1 MTFKKSYVPGI
12 LGSVLTLT
20 VIMAAP
26 VKAET
31 KEETILNKTDWSTM
45 AAANVEGYVN
55 IRSEAN
61 ADSEI
66 VGVLMPGYA
75 VTVTEK
81 GDEWSKISSN
91 GVEGYIKN
99 EYLVFGEEAKAHY
112 RNMCGITGVVQA
124 DSLRVREA
132 ASTDSAQVGTLTQNG
147 EVSVF
152 GEEADWYQIQYSG
165 SSAYVHGDYV
175 TLSEELKGAVSME
188 EYQASQACAASSAAA
203 ASTAGSASVISADS
217 NDVAMLA
224 ALIECEAGGES
235 YTGMVA
241 VGAVVVNRVNSGSF
255 PNSVSG
261 VIYQGGQYKNSHDE
275 GSDKILM
282 NYIAPQIALF
292 YVKQKFNLSLSTGLG
307 YQLYKDK
314 SLVYDKPRNVS
325 MNKLAY
331 NLSAGGE
338 YLFSQHIGIS
348 AKVNWIV
355 TSSDSY
361 SVKYHGQKW
370 QVESPELNG
379 GGGCF
384 SQLSLLFG
392 MNFHF

>member
-45 AAANVEGYVN
+45 AAANVEGYAN
-55 IRSEAN
+55 IRSAAN

-81 GDEWSKISSN
+81 GDEWGKISSN

-132 ASTDSAQVGTLTQNG
+132 ASTDSAQIGTLTQNG

-165 SSAYVHGDYV
+165 SSAYVHADYV

-188 EYQASQACAASSAAA
+188 EYQASQTVS
-203 ASTAGSASVISADS
+203 AGSSSVISADS

-255 PNSVSG
+255 PNSISG
-261 VIYQGGQYKNSHDE
+261 VIYQSGQFTPVATGTFQSVLARGARSDCYAAAQAALGGESPVGGCLYFNSGY
-275 GSDKILM
+275 GSGI
-282 NYIAPQIALF
+282 QI
-292 YVKQKFNLSLSTGLG
+292 G
-307 YQLYKDK
+307 YQ
-314 SLVYDKPRNVS
+314 
-325 MNKLAY
+325 
-331 NLSAGGE
+331 
-338 YLFSQHIGIS
+338 
-348 AKVNWIV
+348 
-355 TSSDSY
+355 
-361 SVKYHGQKW
+361 
-370 QVESPELNG
+370 
-379 GGGCF
+379 
-384 SQLSLLFG
+384 
-392 MNFHF
+392 HFY

>member
-45 AAANVEGYVN
+45 AAANVEGYAN
-55 IRSEAN
+55 IRSEASV
-61 ADSEI
+61 DSEI

-75 VTVTEK
+75 VAVTEK
-81 GDEWSKISSN
+81 GNEWSKISSN

-112 RNMCGITGVVQA
+112 RNMCGIIGVVQA

-165 SSAYVHGDYV
+165 SSAYVHADYV
-175 TLSEELKGAVSME
+175 TLSEELNGAVSME
-188 EYQASQACAASSAAA
+188 EHQASQTVS
-203 ASTAGSASVISADS
+203 AGSSSVISADS

-255 PNSVSG
+255 PNSISG
-261 VIYQGGQYKNSHDE
+261 VIYQSGQFTPVATGTFQSVLARGARSDCYAAAQAALAGESPVGGCLYFNSGY
-275 GSDKILM
+275 GSGI
-282 NYIAPQIALF
+282 QI
-292 YVKQKFNLSLSTGLG
+292 G
-307 YQLYKDK
+307 YQ
-314 SLVYDKPRNVS
+314 
-325 MNKLAY
+325 
-331 NLSAGGE
+331 
-338 YLFSQHIGIS
+338 
-348 AKVNWIV
+348 
-355 TSSDSY
+355 
-361 SVKYHGQKW
+361 
-370 QVESPELNG
+370 
-379 GGGCF
+379 
-384 SQLSLLFG
+384 
-392 MNFHF
+392 HFY

>member
-31 KEETILNKTDWSTM
+31 NEETILNKTDWSTM
-45 AAANVEGYVN
+45 AAANVEGYAN
-55 IRSEAN
+55 IRNEAN

-165 SSAYVHGDYV
+165 SSAYVHADYI

-188 EYQASQACAASSAAA
+188 EYQASQTAAASS
-203 ASTAGSASVISADS
+203 SSVISADS

-241 VGAVVVNRVNSGSF
+241 VGAVVVNRVNSSSF
-255 PNSVSG
+255 PNSISG
-261 VIYQGGQYKNSHDE
+261 VIYQSGQFTPVATGTFQSVLARGARSDCYAAAQAALAGESPVGGCLYFNSGY
-275 GSDKILM
+275 GSGI
-282 NYIAPQIALF
+282 QI
-292 YVKQKFNLSLSTGLG
+292 G
-307 YQLYKDK
+307 YQ
-314 SLVYDKPRNVS
+314 
-325 MNKLAY
+325 
-331 NLSAGGE
+331 
-338 YLFSQHIGIS
+338 
-348 AKVNWIV
+348 
-355 TSSDSY
+355 
-361 SVKYHGQKW
+361 
-370 QVESPELNG
+370 
-379 GGGCF
+379 
-384 SQLSLLFG
+384 
-392 MNFHF
+392 HFY

>member
-20 VIMAAP
+20 VIMATP

-45 AAANVEGYVN
+45 AAANVEGYAN

-132 ASTDSAQVGTLTQNG
+132 ASTDSAQIGTLTQNG

-165 SSAYVHGDYV
+165 SSAYVHADYV

-188 EYQASQACAASSAAA
+188 EYQASQTVS
-203 ASTAGSASVISADS
+203 AGSSSVISADS

-255 PNSVSG
+255 PNSISG
-261 VIYQGGQYKNSHDE
+261 VIYQSGQFTPVATGTFQSVLARGARSDCYAAAQAALGGESPVGGCLYFNSGY
-275 GSDKILM
+275 GSGI
-282 NYIAPQIALF
+282 QI
-292 YVKQKFNLSLSTGLG
+292 G
-307 YQLYKDK
+307 YQ
-314 SLVYDKPRNVS
+314 
-325 MNKLAY
+325 
-331 NLSAGGE
+331 
-338 YLFSQHIGIS
+338 
-348 AKVNWIV
+348 
-355 TSSDSY
+355 
-361 SVKYHGQKW
+361 
-370 QVESPELNG
+370 
-379 GGGCF
+379 
-384 SQLSLLFG
+384 
-392 MNFHF
+392 HFY

>member
-31 KEETILNKTDWSTM
+31 KEESILNKKDWSTM

-147 EVSVF
+147 EVSIF

-165 SSAYVHGDYV
+165 SSAYVHADYV

-188 EYQASQACAASSAAA
+188 EYQASQTVS
-203 ASTAGSASVISADS
+203 AGSSSVISADS

-261 VIYQGGQYKNSHDE
+261 VIYQSGQFTPVATGTFQSVLARGARSDCYAAAQAALAGESPVGGCLYFNSGY
-275 GSDKILM
+275 GSGI
-282 NYIAPQIALF
+282 QI
-292 YVKQKFNLSLSTGLG
+292 G
-307 YQLYKDK
+307 YQ
-314 SLVYDKPRNVS
+314 
-325 MNKLAY
+325 
-331 NLSAGGE
+331 
-338 YLFSQHIGIS
+338 
-348 AKVNWIV
+348 
-355 TSSDSY
+355 
-361 SVKYHGQKW
+361 
-370 QVESPELNG
+370 
-379 GGGCF
+379 
-384 SQLSLLFG
+384 
-392 MNFHF
+392 HFY

>member
-45 AAANVEGYVN
+45 AAANVEGYAN
-55 IRSEAN
+55 IRSAAN

-112 RNMCGITGVVQA
+112 RNMCGIIGVVQA

-165 SSAYVHGDYV
+165 SSAYVHADYV

-188 EYQASQACAASSAAA
+188 EYQASQTVS
-203 ASTAGSASVISADS
+203 AGSSSVISADS

-255 PNSVSG
+255 PNSISG
-261 VIYQGGQYKNSHDE
+261 VIYQSGQFTPVATGTFQSVLARGARSDCYAAAGESPVGGCLYFNSGY
-275 GSDKILM
+275 GSGI
-282 NYIAPQIALF
+282 QI
-292 YVKQKFNLSLSTGLG
+292 G
-307 YQLYKDK
+307 YQ
-314 SLVYDKPRNVS
+314 
-325 MNKLAY
+325 
-331 NLSAGGE
+331 
-338 YLFSQHIGIS
+338 
-348 AKVNWIV
+348 
-355 TSSDSY
+355 
-361 SVKYHGQKW
+361 
-370 QVESPELNG
+370 
-379 GGGCF
+379 
-384 SQLSLLFG
+384 
-392 MNFHF
+392 HFY

>member
-1 MTFKKSYVPGI
+1 
-12 LGSVLTLT
+12 
-20 VIMAAP
+20 
-26 VKAET
+26 
-31 KEETILNKTDWSTM
+31 M

-165 SSAYVHGDYV
+165 SSAYVHADYV
-175 TLSEELKGAVSME
+175 TLSEQLKGAVSME
-188 EYQASQACAASSAAA
+188 EYQASQTCAAA
-203 ASTAGSASVISADS
+203 AGSSSTAGSASVFPQT
-217 NDVAMLA
+217 AMMWQ
-224 ALIECEAGGES
+224 C
-235 YTGMVA
+235 
-241 VGAVVVNRVNSGSF
+241 
-255 PNSVSG
+255 
-261 VIYQGGQYKNSHDE
+261 
-275 GSDKILM
+275 
-282 NYIAPQIALF
+282 
-292 YVKQKFNLSLSTGLG
+292 LG
-307 YQLYKDK
+307 TDRMRGRRRELY
-314 SLVYDKPRNVS
+314 R
-325 MNKLAY
+325 
-331 NLSAGGE
+331 
-338 YLFSQHIGIS
+338 
-348 AKVNWIV
+348 
-355 TSSDSY
+355 
-361 SVKYHGQKW
+361 
-370 QVESPELNG
+370 NG
-379 GGGCF
+379 GRWSSCGKPCQQRFFPEQHFRRYLSERTVHTGCDRNIPERARPW
-384 SQLSLLFG
+384 SKK
-392 MNFHF
+392 

>member
-45 AAANVEGYVN
+45 AAANVEGYAN

-112 RNMCGITGVVQA
+112 RNMCGIIGVVQA

-188 EYQASQACAASSAAA
+188 EYQASQACVASSAA

-255 PNSVSG
+255 PNSISG
-261 VIYQGGQYKNSHDE
+261 VIYQSGQFTPVATGTFQSVLARGARSDCYAAAQAALAGESPVGGCLYFNSGY
-275 GSDKILM
+275 GSGI
-282 NYIAPQIALF
+282 QI
-292 YVKQKFNLSLSTGLG
+292 G
-307 YQLYKDK
+307 YQ
-314 SLVYDKPRNVS
+314 
-325 MNKLAY
+325 
-331 NLSAGGE
+331 
-338 YLFSQHIGIS
+338 
-348 AKVNWIV
+348 
-355 TSSDSY
+355 
-361 SVKYHGQKW
+361 
-370 QVESPELNG
+370 
-379 GGGCF
+379 
-384 SQLSLLFG
+384 
-392 MNFHF
+392 HFY

>member
-45 AAANVEGYVN
+45 AAANVEGYAN

-112 RNMCGITGVVQA
+112 RNMCGIIGVVQA

-165 SSAYVHGDYV
+165 SSAYVHADYV

-188 EYQASQACAASSAAA
+188 EYQASQTVS
-203 ASTAGSASVISADS
+203 AGSSSVISADS
-217 NDVAMLA
+217 NAVAMLA

-255 PNSVSG
+255 PNSISG
-261 VIYQGGQYKNSHDE
+261 VIYQSGQFTPVATGTFQSVLARGARSDCYAAAQAALAGESPVGGCLYFNSGY
-275 GSDKILM
+275 GSGI
-282 NYIAPQIALF
+282 QI
-292 YVKQKFNLSLSTGLG
+292 G
-307 YQLYKDK
+307 YQ
-314 SLVYDKPRNVS
+314 
-325 MNKLAY
+325 
-331 NLSAGGE
+331 
-338 YLFSQHIGIS
+338 
-348 AKVNWIV
+348 
-355 TSSDSY
+355 
-361 SVKYHGQKW
+361 
-370 QVESPELNG
+370 
-379 GGGCF
+379 
-384 SQLSLLFG
+384 
-392 MNFHF
+392 HFY

>member
-45 AAANVEGYVN
+45 AAANVEGYAN

-147 EVSVF
+147 EVSIF

-165 SSAYVHGDYV
+165 SSAYVHADYV

-188 EYQASQACAASSAAA
+188 EYQASQTVS
-203 ASTAGSASVISADS
+203 AGSSSVISADS

-255 PNSVSG
+255 PNSISG
-261 VIYQGGQYKNSHDE
+261 VIYQSGQFTPVATGTFQSVLARGARSDCYAAAQAALGGESPVGGCLYFNSGY
-275 GSDKILM
+275 GSGI
-282 NYIAPQIALF
+282 QI
-292 YVKQKFNLSLSTGLG
+292 G
-307 YQLYKDK
+307 YQ
-314 SLVYDKPRNVS
+314 
-325 MNKLAY
+325 
-331 NLSAGGE
+331 
-338 YLFSQHIGIS
+338 
-348 AKVNWIV
+348 
-355 TSSDSY
+355 
-361 SVKYHGQKW
+361 
-370 QVESPELNG
+370 
-379 GGGCF
+379 
-384 SQLSLLFG
+384 
-392 MNFHF
+392 HFY

>member
-31 KEETILNKTDWSTM
+31 KEESILNKKDWSTM
-45 AAANVEGYVN
+45 AAANVEGYAN

-147 EVSVF
+147 EVSIF

-165 SSAYVHGDYV
+165 SSAYVHADYV

-188 EYQASQACAASSAAA
+188 EYQASQTVS
-203 ASTAGSASVISADS
+203 AGSSSVISADS

-255 PNSVSG
+255 PNSISG
-261 VIYQGGQYKNSHDE
+261 VIYQSGQFTPVATGTFQSVLARGARSDCYAAAQAALAGESPVGGCLYFNSGY
-275 GSDKILM
+275 GSGI
-282 NYIAPQIALF
+282 QI
-292 YVKQKFNLSLSTGLG
+292 G
-307 YQLYKDK
+307 YQ
-314 SLVYDKPRNVS
+314 
-325 MNKLAY
+325 
-331 NLSAGGE
+331 
-338 YLFSQHIGIS
+338 
-348 AKVNWIV
+348 
-355 TSSDSY
+355 
-361 SVKYHGQKW
+361 
-370 QVESPELNG
+370 
-379 GGGCF
+379 
-384 SQLSLLFG
+384 
-392 MNFHF
+392 HFY

>member
-45 AAANVEGYVN
+45 AAANVEGYAN

-112 RNMCGITGVVQA
+112 RNMCGIIGVVQA

-165 SSAYVHGDYV
+165 SSAYVHADYV

-188 EYQASQACAASSAAA
+188 EYQASQTVS
-203 ASTAGSASVISADS
+203 AGSSSGISADS
-217 NDVAMLA
+217 SDVAMLA
-224 ALIECEAGGES
+224 SLIECEAGGES

-255 PNSVSG
+255 PNSISG
-261 VIYQGGQYKNSHDE
+261 VIYQSGQFTPVATGTFQSVLARGARSDCYAAAQAALAGESPVGGCLYFNSGY
-275 GSDKILM
+275 GSGI
-282 NYIAPQIALF
+282 QI
-292 YVKQKFNLSLSTGLG
+292 G
-307 YQLYKDK
+307 YQ
-314 SLVYDKPRNVS
+314 
-325 MNKLAY
+325 
-331 NLSAGGE
+331 
-338 YLFSQHIGIS
+338 
-348 AKVNWIV
+348 
-355 TSSDSY
+355 
-361 SVKYHGQKW
+361 
-370 QVESPELNG
+370 
-379 GGGCF
+379 
-384 SQLSLLFG
+384 
-392 MNFHF
+392 HFY

>member
-31 KEETILNKTDWSTM
+31 KEESILNKKDWSTM
-45 AAANVEGYVN
+45 AAANVEGYAN

-112 RNMCGITGVVQA
+112 RNMCGIIGVVQA

-147 EVSVF
+147 EVSIF

-165 SSAYVHGDYV
+165 SSAYVHADYV

-188 EYQASQACAASSAAA
+188 EYQASQTVS
-203 ASTAGSASVISADS
+203 AGSSSVISADS

-255 PNSVSG
+255 PNSISG
-261 VIYQGGQYKNSHDE
+261 VIYQSGQFTPVATGTFQSVLARGARSDCYAAAQAALAGESPVGGCLYFNSGY
-275 GSDKILM
+275 GSGI
-282 NYIAPQIALF
+282 QI
-292 YVKQKFNLSLSTGLG
+292 G
-307 YQLYKDK
+307 YQ
-314 SLVYDKPRNVS
+314 
-325 MNKLAY
+325 
-331 NLSAGGE
+331 
-338 YLFSQHIGIS
+338 
-348 AKVNWIV
+348 
-355 TSSDSY
+355 
-361 SVKYHGQKW
+361 
-370 QVESPELNG
+370 
-379 GGGCF
+379 
-384 SQLSLLFG
+384 
-392 MNFHF
+392 HFY

>member
-31 KEETILNKTDWSTM
+31 KEENILNKTDWSTM
-45 AAANVEGYVN
+45 AAANVEGYAN

-132 ASTDSAQVGTLTQNG
+132 ASTDSAQIGTLTQNG

-165 SSAYVHGDYV
+165 SSAYVHADYV

-188 EYQASQACAASSAAA
+188 EYQASQTVS
-203 ASTAGSASVISADS
+203 AGSSSVISADS

-241 VGAVVVNRVNSGSF
+241 VGAVVVNRINSGSF
-255 PNSVSG
+255 PNSISG
-261 VIYQGGQYKNSHDE
+261 VIYQSGQFTPVATGTFQSVLARGARSDCYAAAQAALAGESPVGGCLYFNSGY
-275 GSDKILM
+275 GSGI
-282 NYIAPQIALF
+282 QI
-292 YVKQKFNLSLSTGLG
+292 G
-307 YQLYKDK
+307 YQ
-314 SLVYDKPRNVS
+314 
-325 MNKLAY
+325 
-331 NLSAGGE
+331 
-338 YLFSQHIGIS
+338 
-348 AKVNWIV
+348 
-355 TSSDSY
+355 
-361 SVKYHGQKW
+361 
-370 QVESPELNG
+370 
-379 GGGCF
+379 
-384 SQLSLLFG
+384 
-392 MNFHF
+392 HFY

>member
-147 EVSVF
+147 EVSIF

-188 EYQASQACAASSAAA
+188 EYQASQACAASS
-203 ASTAGSASVISADS
+203 
-217 NDVAMLA
+217 
-224 ALIECEAGGES
+224 E
-235 YTGMVA
+235 
-241 VGAVVVNRVNSGSF
+241 
-255 PNSVSG
+255 
-261 VIYQGGQYKNSHDE
+261 
-275 GSDKILM
+275 
-282 NYIAPQIALF
+282 
-292 YVKQKFNLSLSTGLG
+292 
-307 YQLYKDK
+307 
-314 SLVYDKPRNVS
+314 
-325 MNKLAY
+325 
-331 NLSAGGE
+331 
-338 YLFSQHIGIS
+338 IGR
-348 AKVNWIV
+348 AHV
-355 TSSDSY
+355 
-361 SVKYHGQKW
+361 
-370 QVESPELNG
+370 
-379 GGGCF
+379 
-384 SQLSLLFG
+384 
-392 MNFHF
+392 

>member
-31 KEETILNKTDWSTM
+31 KEESILNKKDWSTM
-45 AAANVEGYVN
+45 AAANVEGYAN

-112 RNMCGITGVVQA
+112 RNMCGIIGVVQA

-165 SSAYVHGDYV
+165 SSAYVHADYV

-188 EYQASQACAASSAAA
+188 EYQASRTVS
-203 ASTAGSASVISADS
+203 AGSSSVISADS

-255 PNSVSG
+255 PNSISG
-261 VIYQGGQYKNSHDE
+261 VIYQSGQFTPVATGTFQSVLARGARSDCYAAAQAALAGESPVGGCLYFNSGY
-275 GSDKILM
+275 GSGI
-282 NYIAPQIALF
+282 QI
-292 YVKQKFNLSLSTGLG
+292 G
-307 YQLYKDK
+307 YQ
-314 SLVYDKPRNVS
+314 
-325 MNKLAY
+325 
-331 NLSAGGE
+331 
-338 YLFSQHIGIS
+338 
-348 AKVNWIV
+348 
-355 TSSDSY
+355 
-361 SVKYHGQKW
+361 
-370 QVESPELNG
+370 
-379 GGGCF
+379 
-384 SQLSLLFG
+384 
-392 MNFHF
+392 HFY

>member
-45 AAANVEGYVN
+45 AAANVEGYAN
-55 IRSEAN
+55 IRSAAN

-112 RNMCGITGVVQA
+112 RNMCGIIGVVQA

-165 SSAYVHGDYV
+165 SSAYVHADYV
-175 TLSEELKGAVSME
+175 TISEELKGAVSME
-188 EYQASQACAASSAAA
+188 EYQASQTVS
-203 ASTAGSASVISADS
+203 AGSSSVISADS

-255 PNSVSG
+255 PNSISG
-261 VIYQGGQYKNSHDE
+261 VIYQSGQFTPVATGTFQSVLARGARSDCYAAAQAALAGESPVGGCLYFNSGY
-275 GSDKILM
+275 GSGI
-282 NYIAPQIALF
+282 QI
-292 YVKQKFNLSLSTGLG
+292 G
-307 YQLYKDK
+307 YQ
-314 SLVYDKPRNVS
+314 
-325 MNKLAY
+325 
-331 NLSAGGE
+331 
-338 YLFSQHIGIS
+338 
-348 AKVNWIV
+348 
-355 TSSDSY
+355 
-361 SVKYHGQKW
+361 
-370 QVESPELNG
+370 
-379 GGGCF
+379 
-384 SQLSLLFG
+384 
-392 MNFHF
+392 HFY

>member
-45 AAANVEGYVN
+45 AAANVEGYAN
-55 IRSEAN
+55 IRSEASV
-61 ADSEI
+61 DSEI

-112 RNMCGITGVVQA
+112 RNMCGIIGVVQA

-152 GEEADWYQIQYSG
+152 GEEADWYQIQ
-165 SSAYVHGDYV
+165 
-175 TLSEELKGAVSME
+175 
-188 EYQASQACAASSAAA
+188 
-203 ASTAGSASVISADS
+203 
-217 NDVAMLA
+217 
-224 ALIECEAGGES
+224 
-235 YTGMVA
+235 
-241 VGAVVVNRVNSGSF
+241 
-255 PNSVSG
+255 
-261 VIYQGGQYKNSHDE
+261 
-275 GSDKILM
+275 
-282 NYIAPQIALF
+282 
-292 YVKQKFNLSLSTGLG
+292 
-307 YQLYKDK
+307 
-314 SLVYDKPRNVS
+314 
-325 MNKLAY
+325 
-331 NLSAGGE
+331 
-338 YLFSQHIGIS
+338 
-348 AKVNWIV
+348 
-355 TSSDSY
+355 
-361 SVKYHGQKW
+361 
-370 QVESPELNG
+370 
-379 GGGCF
+379 
-384 SQLSLLFG
+384 
-392 MNFHF
+392 

>member
-45 AAANVEGYVN
+45 AAANVEGYAN

-112 RNMCGITGVVQA
+112 RNMCGIIGVVQA

-165 SSAYVHGDYV
+165 SSAYVHADYV

-188 EYQASQACAASSAAA
+188 EYQASQTVS
-203 ASTAGSASVISADS
+203 AGSSSVISEDS

-255 PNSVSG
+255 PNSISG
-261 VIYQGGQYKNSHDE
+261 VIYQSGQFTPVATGTFQSVLSRGARSDCYAAAQAALAGESPVGGCLYFNSGY
-275 GSDKILM
+275 GSGI
-282 NYIAPQIALF
+282 QI
-292 YVKQKFNLSLSTGLG
+292 G
-307 YQLYKDK
+307 YQ
-314 SLVYDKPRNVS
+314 
-325 MNKLAY
+325 
-331 NLSAGGE
+331 
-338 YLFSQHIGIS
+338 
-348 AKVNWIV
+348 
-355 TSSDSY
+355 
-361 SVKYHGQKW
+361 
-370 QVESPELNG
+370 
-379 GGGCF
+379 
-384 SQLSLLFG
+384 
-392 MNFHF
+392 HFY

>member
-45 AAANVEGYVN
+45 AAANVEGYAN

-112 RNMCGITGVVQA
+112 RNMCGIIGVVQA

-165 SSAYVHGDYV
+165 SSAYVHADYV

-188 EYQASQACAASSAAA
+188 EYQASQTVS
-203 ASTAGSASVISADS
+203 AGSSSVISADS
-217 NDVAMLA
+217 SDVAMLA
-224 ALIECEAGGES
+224 SLIECEAGGES

-255 PNSVSG
+255 PNSISG
-261 VIYQGGQYKNSHDE
+261 VIYQSGQFTPVATGTFQSVLARGARSDCYAAAQAALAGESPVGGCLYFNSGY
-275 GSDKILM
+275 GSGI
-282 NYIAPQIALF
+282 QI
-292 YVKQKFNLSLSTGLG
+292 G
-307 YQLYKDK
+307 YQ
-314 SLVYDKPRNVS
+314 
-325 MNKLAY
+325 
-331 NLSAGGE
+331 
-338 YLFSQHIGIS
+338 
-348 AKVNWIV
+348 
-355 TSSDSY
+355 
-361 SVKYHGQKW
+361 
-370 QVESPELNG
+370 
-379 GGGCF
+379 
-384 SQLSLLFG
+384 
-392 MNFHF
+392 HFY

>member
-31 KEETILNKTDWSTM
+31 NEETILNKTDWSTM
-45 AAANVEGYVN
+45 AAANVEGYAN

-165 SSAYVHGDYV
+165 SSAYVHADYV

-188 EYQASQACAASSAAA
+188 EYQASQTVS
-203 ASTAGSASVISADS
+203 AGSSSVISADS

-255 PNSVSG
+255 PNSISG
-261 VIYQGGQYKNSHDE
+261 VIYQSGQFTPVATGTFQSVLARGARSDCYAAAQAALAGESPVGGCLYFNSGY
-275 GSDKILM
+275 GSGI
-282 NYIAPQIALF
+282 QI
-292 YVKQKFNLSLSTGLG
+292 G
-307 YQLYKDK
+307 YQ
-314 SLVYDKPRNVS
+314 
-325 MNKLAY
+325 
-331 NLSAGGE
+331 
-338 YLFSQHIGIS
+338 
-348 AKVNWIV
+348 
-355 TSSDSY
+355 
-361 SVKYHGQKW
+361 
-370 QVESPELNG
+370 
-379 GGGCF
+379 
-384 SQLSLLFG
+384 
-392 MNFHF
+392 HFY

>member
-45 AAANVEGYVN
+45 AAANVEGYAN
-55 IRSEAN
+55 IRSEASV
-61 ADSEI
+61 DSEI

-75 VTVTEK
+75 VAVTEK
-81 GDEWSKISSN
+81 GNEWSKISSN

-112 RNMCGITGVVQA
+112 RNMCGIIGVVQA

-188 EYQASQACAASSAAA
+188 EYQASQACVASSAAA

-261 VIYQGGQYKNSHDE
+261 VIYQGGQFTPVATGTFQSVLSRGARSDCYAAAQAALAAQAQLPLLLHLPCTAHRPSQAPRAGTHSASHAAPLSVCRA
-275 GSDKILM
+275 GAVPHLRQILRP
-282 NYIAPQIALF
+282 YLPRQA
-292 YVKQKFNLSLSTGLG
+292 TGTERAH
-307 YQLYKDK
+307 
-314 SLVYDKPRNVS
+314 SRIF
-325 MNKLAY
+325 
-331 NLSAGGE
+331 LSADFG
-338 YLFSQHIGIS
+338 LRQRSIQTRKIS
-348 AKVNWIV
+348 RLQTPA
-355 TSSDSY
+355 
-361 SVKYHGQKW
+361 
-370 QVESPELNG
+370 
-379 GGGCF
+379 
-384 SQLSLLFG
+384 
-392 MNFHF
+392 

>member
-31 KEETILNKTDWSTM
+31 NEETILNKTDWSTM
-45 AAANVEGYVN
+45 AAANVEGYAN

-99 EYLVFGEEAKAHY
+99 ECLVFGEEAKAHY

-165 SSAYVHGDYV
+165 SSAYVHADYV

-188 EYQASQACAASSAAA
+188 EYQASQTVS
-203 ASTAGSASVISADS
+203 AGSSSVISADS

-255 PNSVSG
+255 PNSISG
-261 VIYQGGQYKNSHDE
+261 VIYQSGQFTPVATGTFQSVLARGARSDCYAAAQAALAGESPVGGCLYFNSGY
-275 GSDKILM
+275 GSGI
-282 NYIAPQIALF
+282 QI
-292 YVKQKFNLSLSTGLG
+292 G
-307 YQLYKDK
+307 YQ
-314 SLVYDKPRNVS
+314 
-325 MNKLAY
+325 
-331 NLSAGGE
+331 
-338 YLFSQHIGIS
+338 
-348 AKVNWIV
+348 
-355 TSSDSY
+355 
-361 SVKYHGQKW
+361 
-370 QVESPELNG
+370 
-379 GGGCF
+379 
-384 SQLSLLFG
+384 
-392 MNFHF
+392 HFY

>member
-31 KEETILNKTDWSTM
+31 NEETILNKTDWSTM
-45 AAANVEGYVN
+45 AAANVEGYAN

-61 ADSEI
+61 TDSEI
-66 VGVLMPGYA
+66 DGVLMPGYA
-75 VTVTEK
+75 VAVTEK

-91 GVEGYIKN
+91 GIEGYIKN
-99 EYLVFGEEAKAHY
+99 EFLVFGDEAKAQY
-112 RNMCGITGVVQA
+112 QNVCGVTGVVQA

-132 ASTDSAQVGTLTQNG
+132 ASIDSAQIGALAQNN
-147 EVSVF
+147 EVSVL
-152 GEEADWYQIQYSG
+152 GSSDDWYQIQYSG
-165 SSAYVHGDYV
+165 SSAYVHADYV

-188 EYQASQACAASSAAA
+188 DYQASQTTSS
-203 ASTAGSASVISADS
+203 SSVISADS

-261 VIYQGGQYKNSHDE
+261 VIYQSGQFTPVATGTFQSVLARGARSDCYAAAQAALSGESPIGGCLYFNSGY
-275 GSDKILM
+275 GSGI
-282 NYIAPQIALF
+282 QI
-292 YVKQKFNLSLSTGLG
+292 G
-307 YQLYKDK
+307 YQ
-314 SLVYDKPRNVS
+314 
-325 MNKLAY
+325 
-331 NLSAGGE
+331 
-338 YLFSQHIGIS
+338 
-348 AKVNWIV
+348 
-355 TSSDSY
+355 
-361 SVKYHGQKW
+361 
-370 QVESPELNG
+370 
-379 GGGCF
+379 
-384 SQLSLLFG
+384 
-392 MNFHF
+392 HFY

>member
-45 AAANVEGYVN
+45 AAANVEGYAN

-66 VGVLMPGYA
+66 VGVLMPGYV

-112 RNMCGITGVVQA
+112 RNMCGIIGVVQA

-165 SSAYVHGDYV
+165 SSAYVHADYV

-188 EYQASQACAASSAAA
+188 EYQASQTVS
-203 ASTAGSASVISADS
+203 AGSSSVISADS

-224 ALIECEAGGES
+224 SLIECEAGGES

-255 PNSVSG
+255 PNSISG
-261 VIYQGGQYKNSHDE
+261 VIYQSGQFTPVATGTFQSVLARGARSDCYAAAQAALAGESPVGGCLYFNSGY
-275 GSDKILM
+275 GSGI
-282 NYIAPQIALF
+282 QI
-292 YVKQKFNLSLSTGLG
+292 G
-307 YQLYKDK
+307 YQ
-314 SLVYDKPRNVS
+314 
-325 MNKLAY
+325 
-331 NLSAGGE
+331 
-338 YLFSQHIGIS
+338 
-348 AKVNWIV
+348 
-355 TSSDSY
+355 
-361 SVKYHGQKW
+361 
-370 QVESPELNG
+370 
-379 GGGCF
+379 
-384 SQLSLLFG
+384 
-392 MNFHF
+392 HFY

>member
-31 KEETILNKTDWSTM
+31 KEESILNKKDWSTM
-45 AAANVEGYVN
+45 AAANVEGYAN
-55 IRSEAN
+55 IRSEASV
-61 ADSEI
+61 DSEI

-112 RNMCGITGVVQA
+112 RNMCGIIGVVQA

-165 SSAYVHGDYV
+165 SSAYVHADYV

-188 EYQASQACAASSAAA
+188 EYQASQTVS
-203 ASTAGSASVISADS
+203 AGSSSVISADS

-255 PNSVSG
+255 PNSISG
-261 VIYQGGQYKNSHDE
+261 VIYQSGQFTPVATGTFQSVLARGARSDCYAAAQAALAGESPVGGCLYFNSGY
-275 GSDKILM
+275 GSGI
-282 NYIAPQIALF
+282 QI
-292 YVKQKFNLSLSTGLG
+292 G
-307 YQLYKDK
+307 YQ
-314 SLVYDKPRNVS
+314 
-325 MNKLAY
+325 
-331 NLSAGGE
+331 
-338 YLFSQHIGIS
+338 
-348 AKVNWIV
+348 
-355 TSSDSY
+355 
-361 SVKYHGQKW
+361 
-370 QVESPELNG
+370 
-379 GGGCF
+379 
-384 SQLSLLFG
+384 
-392 MNFHF
+392 HFY

>member
-45 AAANVEGYVN
+45 AAANVEGYAN
-55 IRSEAN
+55 IRSEASV
-61 ADSEI
+61 DSEI

-75 VTVTEK
+75 VAVTEK
-81 GDEWSKISSN
+81 GNEWSKISSN

-112 RNMCGITGVVQA
+112 RNMCGIIGVVQA

-165 SSAYVHGDYV
+165 SSAYVHADYV

-224 ALIECEAGGES
+224 ALIECEAGGE
-235 YTGMVA
+235 TEA
-241 VGAVVVNRVNSGSF
+241 R
-255 PNSVSG
+255 
-261 VIYQGGQYKNSHDE
+261 
-275 GSDKILM
+275 
-282 NYIAPQIALF
+282 
-292 YVKQKFNLSLSTGLG
+292 
-307 YQLYKDK
+307 
-314 SLVYDKPRNVS
+314 
-325 MNKLAY
+325 
-331 NLSAGGE
+331 
-338 YLFSQHIGIS
+338 
-348 AKVNWIV
+348 
-355 TSSDSY
+355 
-361 SVKYHGQKW
+361 
-370 QVESPELNG
+370 
-379 GGGCF
+379 
-384 SQLSLLFG
+384 
-392 MNFHF
+392 

>member
-31 KEETILNKTDWSTM
+31 NEETILNKTDWSTM
-45 AAANVEGYVN
+45 AAANVEGYAN

-112 RNMCGITGVVQA
+112 RNMCGIIGVVQA
-124 DSLRVREA
+124 DSLRVREE

-165 SSAYVHGDYV
+165 SSAYVHADYV

-188 EYQASQACAASSAAA
+188 EYQASQTVS
-203 ASTAGSASVISADS
+203 AGSSSVISADS

-255 PNSVSG
+255 PNSISG
-261 VIYQGGQYKNSHDE
+261 VIYQSGQFTPVATGTFQSVLARGARSDCYAAAQAALAGESPVGGCLYFNSGY
-275 GSDKILM
+275 GSGI
-282 NYIAPQIALF
+282 QI
-292 YVKQKFNLSLSTGLG
+292 G
-307 YQLYKDK
+307 YQ
-314 SLVYDKPRNVS
+314 
-325 MNKLAY
+325 
-331 NLSAGGE
+331 
-338 YLFSQHIGIS
+338 
-348 AKVNWIV
+348 
-355 TSSDSY
+355 
-361 SVKYHGQKW
+361 
-370 QVESPELNG
+370 
-379 GGGCF
+379 
-384 SQLSLLFG
+384 
-392 MNFHF
+392 HFY

>member
-45 AAANVEGYVN
+45 AVANVEGYAN
-55 IRSEAN
+55 IRSEASV
-61 ADSEI
+61 DSEI

-112 RNMCGITGVVQA
+112 RNMCGIIGVVQA

-165 SSAYVHGDYV
+165 SSAYVHADYV

-188 EYQASQACAASSAAA
+188 EYQASQTVS
-203 ASTAGSASVISADS
+203 AGSSSVISADS

-255 PNSVSG
+255 PNSISG
-261 VIYQGGQYKNSHDE
+261 VIYQSGQFTPVATGTFQSVLARGARSDCYAAAQAALAGESPVGGCLYFNSGY
-275 GSDKILM
+275 GSGI
-282 NYIAPQIALF
+282 QI
-292 YVKQKFNLSLSTGLG
+292 G
-307 YQLYKDK
+307 YQ
-314 SLVYDKPRNVS
+314 
-325 MNKLAY
+325 
-331 NLSAGGE
+331 
-338 YLFSQHIGIS
+338 
-348 AKVNWIV
+348 
-355 TSSDSY
+355 
-361 SVKYHGQKW
+361 
-370 QVESPELNG
+370 
-379 GGGCF
+379 
-384 SQLSLLFG
+384 
-392 MNFHF
+392 HFY

>member
-1 MTFKKSYVPGI
+1 MPGI

-147 EVSVF
+147 EVSIF

-224 ALIECEAGGES
+224 ALIECEAVFHLHYLISSRNCGSRSGCSKPCQQRFLPEQCFRRYLS
-235 YTGMVA
+235 EWTVYTGCDRNIPERA
-241 VGAVVVNRVNSGSF
+241 F
-255 PNSVSG
+255 PRS
-261 VIYQGGQYKNSHDE
+261 K
-275 GSDKILM
+275 K
-282 NYIAPQIALF
+282 
-292 YVKQKFNLSLSTGLG
+292 
-307 YQLYKDK
+307 
-314 SLVYDKPRNVS
+314 
-325 MNKLAY
+325 
-331 NLSAGGE
+331 
-338 YLFSQHIGIS
+338 
-348 AKVNWIV
+348 
-355 TSSDSY
+355 
-361 SVKYHGQKW
+361 
-370 QVESPELNG
+370 
-379 GGGCF
+379 
-384 SQLSLLFG
+384 
-392 MNFHF
+392 

>member
-45 AAANVEGYVN
+45 AAANVEGYAN

-112 RNMCGITGVVQA
+112 RNMCGIIGVVQA

-165 SSAYVHGDYV
+165 SSAYVHADYV

-188 EYQASQACAASSAAA
+188 EYQASQTVS
-203 ASTAGSASVISADS
+203 AGSSSVISADS

-255 PNSVSG
+255 PNSISG
-261 VIYQGGQYKNSHDE
+261 VIYQSGQFTPVATGTFQSVLSRGARGDCYAAAQAALAGESPVGGCLYFNSGY
-275 GSDKILM
+275 GSGI
-282 NYIAPQIALF
+282 QI
-292 YVKQKFNLSLSTGLG
+292 G
-307 YQLYKDK
+307 YQ
-314 SLVYDKPRNVS
+314 
-325 MNKLAY
+325 
-331 NLSAGGE
+331 
-338 YLFSQHIGIS
+338 
-348 AKVNWIV
+348 
-355 TSSDSY
+355 
-361 SVKYHGQKW
+361 
-370 QVESPELNG
+370 
-379 GGGCF
+379 
-384 SQLSLLFG
+384 
-392 MNFHF
+392 HFY